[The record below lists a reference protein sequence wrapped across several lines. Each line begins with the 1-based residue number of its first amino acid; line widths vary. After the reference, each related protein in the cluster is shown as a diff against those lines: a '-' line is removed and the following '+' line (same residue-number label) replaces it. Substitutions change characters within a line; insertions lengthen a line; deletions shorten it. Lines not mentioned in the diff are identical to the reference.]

1 MFCWIIKLVT
11 YIDVLSEILAVAD
24 VVVLLP
30 LPDILWLLP
39 EFELAAEPPDDGV
52 DGTLAPPLLLPAPP
66 PPDAP
71 LACCP
76 LTVDG
81 PTPVINR

>member
-1 MFCWIIKLVT
+1 MSGFWRCPAT
-11 YIDVLSEILAVAD
+11 YIDVLSDILAVAD
-24 VVVLLP
+24 VTELLP

-39 EFELAAEPPDDGV
+39 EFELAAEPDDGV
-52 DGTLAPPLLLPAPP
+52 DGTVAPVLLPPAPV
-66 PPDAP
+66 
-71 LACCP
+71 ACCP

>member
-1 MFCWIIKLVT
+1 M
-11 YIDVLSEILAVAD
+11 YPPAGLAC
-24 VVVLLP
+24 P
-30 LPDILWLLP
+30 LGGFFRLP

-52 DGTLAPPLLLPAPP
+52 DGTLAPLLLLPAPP